1 MSLAKRA
8 LRETLGRSGTK
19 SVSIDDIIQ
28 SVSESLDVP
37 ENKLIGRGRKME
49 VANARQVAMYL
60 SREIVGASLENIGL
74 HFGGR
79 DHTTVIHACRSVKGK
94 MKEKADYRRQV
105 DGIRSQLEF

>member
-1 MSLAKRA
+1 MEGALIKLLAYSSLSHTDITMSLAKRA

-60 SREIVGASLENIGL
+60 SREIVGASLETIFKL
-74 HFGGR
+74 PR
-79 DHTTVIHACRSVKGK
+79 AP
-94 MKEKADYRRQV
+94 
-105 DGIRSQLEF
+105 